1 MDMDDYKKRSAFS
14 DYIKKRKIRKHCLN
28 IKKIDKII
36 IDNTNSNHSS
46 SMVVSFNPQKRLHFI
61 IIIFFLI

>member
-14 DYIKKRKIRKHCLN
+14 DYIKKRKIRKQCLN

-36 IDNTNSNHSS
+36 IDNTRCNHSS
-46 SMVVSFNPQKRLHFI
+46 SMVVSFKPQKRLHII
-61 IIIFFLI
+61 IIIFFF